1 MREPL
6 FAARKWKISM
16 LSNMGVPL
24 AENRRWQVRAEKG
37 NDGIAEWR
45 AWPKL

>member
-1 MREPL
+1 MKRLFFL

-24 AENRRWQVRAEKG
+24 AKNRRCRFG
-37 NDGIAEWR
+37 
-45 AWPKL
+45 PKKERNRKL